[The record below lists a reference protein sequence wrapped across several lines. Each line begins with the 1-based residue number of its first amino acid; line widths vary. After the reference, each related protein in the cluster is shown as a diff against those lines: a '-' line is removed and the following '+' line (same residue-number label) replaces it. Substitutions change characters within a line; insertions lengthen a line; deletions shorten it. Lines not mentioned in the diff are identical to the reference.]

1 MVETSSKSTL
11 TKILNI
17 PYNGWGIEPLTKWSH
32 SPLSPREQIKIVMLD
47 DSVSFTY
54 IPSVSQLPPLSR
66 VIHQL
71 CFDNIFPRDP
81 HHYRITE
88 QDMFFISMIL
98 SQKPVNLP
106 GIILS
111 YMNAVVQ
118 KDLSLPYGGILTHV
132 FEYFDI
138 DLECT
143 EYVFR
148 TPYPSSTLDQI
159 NLKFL
164 EQHMPDV
171 STGNQ
176 PSEYVETMDLQSPI
190 IPQVAQSSNA
200 QSIEGI
206 YSMMQ
211 ENNSRLG
218 NIESHLG
225 NIESRLLFLQ
235 EQQTQLS

>member
-1 MVETSSKSTL
+1 MNPSFLLNLSLQDRIKLQAKRNKIFAKDVLIPKVVDTNLLDRYGVMNFFDCQGWRWLLVDSKHIYPLLVKQFYTNLTYNSSTRSIRSFVNGREIIL
-11 TKILNI
+11 DESSLGKILNI

-32 SPLSPREQIKIVMLD
+32 SPLSPLEQIKIVMLD

-81 HHYRITE
+81 HYYRITE

-111 YMNAVVQ
+111 YMNAVVK

-132 FEYFDI
+132 FECFDV

-143 EYVFR
+143 
-148 TPYPSSTLDQI
+148 
-159 NLKFL
+159 
-164 EQHMPDV
+164 
-171 STGNQ
+171 
-176 PSEYVETMDLQSPI
+176 
-190 IPQVAQSSNA
+190 
-200 QSIEGI
+200 
-206 YSMMQ
+206 
-211 ENNSRLG
+211 
-218 NIESHLG
+218 
-225 NIESRLLFLQ
+225 
-235 EQQTQLS
+235 